1 MITQNIQI
9 KIDEVQDQLSR
20 IRQAPKS
27 DPEKR
32 RAVIK
37 EVVGDA
43 EEYLAN
49 LLVFL
54 RNL

>member
-1 MITQNIQI
+1 MIKQKIQV
-9 KIDEVQDQLSR
+9 KIDEVESDLVKL
-20 IRQAPKS
+20 RQAPQ

-32 RAVIK
+32 RKVVK

-43 EEYLAN
+43 EEYLTK

-54 RNL
+54 RSL